1 MNSFQ
6 IKNNTILNLFLRNKI
21 LVKYISV
28 SYLSIPVSLVTGF
41 LAFRKIDPYLM
52 GIWTAFSV
60 LETYATFMRLGV
72 INGMNRELP
81 FALGE
86 GDREKAIK
94 LASTTLG
101 YTLVNILFLII
112 CTPFLLSQF
121 NLTTHH
127 IATSLIVVLRISLS
141 FYITFLSGTFR
152 SEDSFNK
159 LSNIHGIVILMKL
172 LFCPLIYFGFY
183 GFLLYEIIAVVTN
196 TILLHKYRPII
207 VRPQFH
213 KKEFFHLLKI
223 GFPVFIVSSAISYV
237 DTIPKLYLIKYS
249 VPETIGIY
257 APVAMLLSVVAILPN
272 SLSAYMYPKFSFHLG
287 QAKEANDIWNKLLKI
302 YLASFIFIGILSLI
316 VYFFIDYF
324 AYFFPKYKNSLPYLK
339 HALLICPFVFF
350 RLGNMLNVL
359 LKNYRFMLY
368 FSLFY
373 GIIQII
379 SIYIISRVETDL
391 IFVIIYSQVI
401 TSLLVLLFGIFL
413 NRVLIST
420 EIRKLN
426 SSLNH
431 LDKF

>member
-1 MNSFQ
+1 MNTLR
-6 IKNNTILNLFLRNKI
+6 IKTNLISNLFLRNKV

-52 GIWTAFSV
+52 GIWTTFSV

-86 GDREKAIK
+86 GNKEKADK

-101 YTLVNILFLII
+101 YTIINIILLCI
-112 CTPFLLSQF
+112 CTPFLLSKF
-121 NLTTHH
+121 ELSTHH
-127 IATSLIVVLRISLS
+127 IATSIIVVFRISLS

-159 LSNIHGIVILMKL
+159 LSNIHGVVILMKL
-172 LFCPLIYFGFY
+172 LFCPLIFYGFY
-183 GFLLYEIIAVVTN
+183 GFLAYEIIAVITN
-196 TILLHKYRPII
+196 TILLHKYRPIK
-207 VRPQFH
+207 VKPQFH
-213 KKEFFHLLKI
+213 KQEFIHLLKI
-223 GFPVFIVSSAISYV
+223 GFPIFIISSAISYL
-237 DTIPKLYLIKYS
+237 DTIPRLYLIKYA

-287 QAKEANDIWNKLLKI
+287 EAKQAEDIWNKLLKI
-302 YLASFIFIGILSLI
+302 YFTSFVFVSFLAAIG
-316 VYFFIDYF
+316 YFFVDYF

-339 HALLICPFVFF
+339 LSLLICPFVFF

-359 LKNYRFMLY
+359 LKNYTFMIY
-368 FSLFY
+368 FSVFY
-373 GIIQII
+373 GIIQLL
-379 SIYIISRVETDL
+379 SIYIISRVEVDL
-391 IFVIIYSQVI
+391 INVIIYSQIV
-401 TSLLVLLFGIFL
+401 TSLMVLLFGIYL
-413 NRVLIST
+413 NRILILT
-420 EIRKLN
+420 KIKEKKI
-426 SSLNH
+426 
-431 LDKF
+431 